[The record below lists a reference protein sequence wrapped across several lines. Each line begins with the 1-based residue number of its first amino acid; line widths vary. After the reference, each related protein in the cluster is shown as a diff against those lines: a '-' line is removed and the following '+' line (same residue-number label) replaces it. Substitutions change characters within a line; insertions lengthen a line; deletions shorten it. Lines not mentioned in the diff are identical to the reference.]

1 MYGYYSTWF
10 TGTHYVW
17 LLLNMVHRN
26 TLCMV
31 ITRYGSQEH
40 TMYGYY
46 STWFTGTHYVWLL
59 LDMVHRNTLCMVITQ
74 HGSQEHTMYGCYS
87 IWFTATHVTLP
98 LASCVEWTPLE
109 NKHKYTIWNTG
120 EVWSQLTD

>member
-31 ITRYGSQEH
+31 IT
-40 TMYGYY
+40 
-46 STWFTGTHYVWLL
+46 
-59 LDMVHRNTLCMVITQ
+59 Q

-87 IWFTATHVTLP
+87 IWFTGTHYVWLLLDMVHTTHVTLP